1 MVTPLPE
8 SLRTLGG
15 VRFGPVEFHVVDD
28 ALTAVFDGVTASAV
42 PDAGA
47 LLVRA
52 STTCP
57 PAPDADVAARV
68 ALAMTEVAATRPDLC
83 TLVAAG
89 DAVTAHLWVHPDA
102 DVPALA
108 TAARSA
114 VLLARLGAEVVRA
127 VLRDEATTAAYRRAE
142 AQASRAADEAERALN
157 RLLAGQQTGG
167 PAPQGQP
174 PGRPPGQPPGRP
186 PGQPPGPRP
195 VPPPPPSA
203 RR

>member
-8 SLRTLGG
+8 SLRTLAG

-47 LLVRA
+47 LQVRA
-52 STTCP
+52 SAPSP
-57 PAPDADVAARV
+57 PPPDADVAARV

-83 TLVAAG
+83 TLVADGA
-89 DAVTAHLWVHPDA
+89 AVSAHLWVRPDA

-108 TAARSA
+108 AAARAA
-114 VLLARLGAEVVRA
+114 VLLARLGAETVRA

-157 RLLAGQQTGG
+157 RLIAGQQAGG
-167 PAPQGQP
+167 PAPLGQP
-174 PGRPPGQPPGRP
+174 PGT
-186 PGQPPGPRP
+186 RP
-195 VPPPPPSA
+195 VPPPPPPT